1 MRLGDLD
8 ALKEGLK
15 YHFYPTDQEYETDRQ
30 WAVGYNAGLNRAL
43 HSIAYA
49 KTIDAVPV
57 AQLREMLSNL
67 ESKCCGDGAETYTTG
82 YRNGHRNGQ
91 IELLRYIFQVPD
103 GTSEEERKDGEG

>member
-8 ALKEGLK
+8 ALKEGLN

-57 AQLREMLSNL
+57 VRCKDCKNG
-67 ESKCCGDGAETYTTG
+67 KRHIDGFVTCSHPAGRRLLMG
-82 YRNGHRNGQ
+82 YFDFCSYG
-91 IELLRYIFQVPD
+91 
-103 GTSEEERKDGEG
+103 ERKDGAG